1 MAGRAMSGSG
11 SVVVLAPQA
20 AVWAA
25 LQDPDVLVALIPGAD
40 TVTRLASGRFHA
52 VLSFGVG
59 RMRSPM
65 AVELSV
71 SGEPPGALTLEG
83 HSVGGLGG
91 GRAAGVVTL
100 TERRPG
106 RTVVEWSF
114 EGEVSGPVSFAGDT
128 LLQMSARLFTGRF
141 FAALTRQAFF

>member
-25 LQDPDVLVALIPGAD
+25 LQNPDVLVALIPGAD
-40 TVTRLASGRFHA
+40 QVTRLDPGRFRA
-52 VLSFGVG
+52 VMSFGVG
-59 RMRSPM
+59 RMRSLM
-65 AVELSV
+65 TVELNV
-71 SGEPPGALTLEG
+71 SGEPPGALMLEG

-91 GRAAGVVTL
+91 GRATGVVKL

-114 EGEVSGPVSFAGDT
+114 EGEVSGPVSFAGDR

-141 FAALTRQAFF
+141 FAALTRRAFL

>member
-11 SVVVLAPQA
+11 SVVVLAPRA
-20 AVWAA
+20 AVWTA
-25 LQDPDVLVALIPGAD
+25 LQDPAVLVVLIPGAD
-40 TVTRLASGRFHA
+40 TVTRLDSGRFCA

-59 RMRSPM
+59 RLRSPM

-114 EGEVSGPVSFAGDT
+114 EGEVSGPVSFAGET
-128 LLQMSARLFTGRF
+128 LLQMSAQLFTGRF
-141 FAALTRQAFF
+141 FAALTRQAFL